1 MFIPPLAD
9 LKGMII
15 PPLSAG
21 GGMIIPLRSAR
32 EGKKPLKYRKSM
44 NLCYMKYYFDNL
56 HLQGSYQKNILYKIF
71 QRFSLKFNAI
81 FPRISQCYFERKSL
95 NAFYT
100 KYHCGSFPEDE
111 NY

>member
-32 EGKKPLKYRKSM
+32 EDKKPLKYRKSM
-44 NLCYMKYYFDNL
+44 NLCYMKYYCDNL
-56 HLQGSYQKNILYKIF
+56 HLQGSYHKNILYKI
-71 QRFSLKFNAI
+71 I
-81 FPRISQCYFERKSL
+81 
-95 NAFYT
+95 
-100 KYHCGSFPEDE
+100 
-111 NY
+111 